1 MTDYLEELLDQLKEE
16 DTDTAARW
24 LDTLGPALA
33 EPPGGAGLRE
43 LEREA
48 RRPAALVQAEAQ
60 GVLATSEDVDAFLP
74 SDPPEDW
81 EAAWSSVPPEGE
93 TPEIRILGY
102 QEDPDWNV
110 PQLDVLTEASR
121 EGVERPA
128 LLEQAEHLDQAVE
141 RTWRGGAAVRAPRV
155 EAGRTALQDWVGRR
169 SGGWPERGEDP
180 AAAVD
185 RAFQRD
191 SRRYDQGFALY

>member
-1 MTDYLEELLDQLKEE
+1 MTDYLEELLDQLEEE
-16 DTDTAARW
+16 DTGTAARW

-48 RRPAALVQAEAQ
+48 RRPAALAAAGNPELSALVQAEAQ
-60 GVLATSEDVDAFLP
+60 GVLATLEDVDAFLP
-74 SDPPEDW
+74 S
-81 EAAWSSVPPEGE
+81 APPEGE

-102 QEDPDWNV
+102 QGAPDWNV
-110 PQLDVLTEASR
+110 PQLDVLAEASR

-141 RTWRGGAAVRAPRV
+141 RTWRRGAAVSAPRV